1 MQITDGTKV
10 ELGDMICGSR
20 RDFIVRIKLPEAEKP
35 GAVSA
40 FKFFAFNAEF
50 SGINLIKNGLEKHDM
65 DVLVRRQND
74 DALEPGLPN
83 ANVCVCK
90 MRLRVAR
97 VLANAAAKITQDEA
111 GDARKDLEALLVDA
125 TALDD
130 DMRKRGTEGQKAEAE
145 MLRGDVEEALRD
157 LEGGGDAS
165 KSMFSKSATRG
176 MQRGSAREVAEVD
189 SMDEDGDGVEASA
202 QVTRGGNAQQRR
214 LARMARKC
222 A

>member
-1 MQITDGTKV
+1 MQIREGT
-10 ELGDMICGSR
+10 EIQLGDMICGSR
-20 RDFIVRIKLPEAEKP
+20 RDLIVHIKLPQAEKP
-35 GAVSA
+35 GA
-40 FKFFAFNAEF
+40 FFAFNAEF

-125 TALDD
+125 TALDA